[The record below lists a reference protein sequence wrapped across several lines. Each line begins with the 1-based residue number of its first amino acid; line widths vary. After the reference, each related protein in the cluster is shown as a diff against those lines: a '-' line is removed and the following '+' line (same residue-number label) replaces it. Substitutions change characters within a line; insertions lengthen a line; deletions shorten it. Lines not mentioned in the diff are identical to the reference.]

1 MYEAQIIFIVIVEA
15 RGNAAKVLQP
25 CNQAFDLPSAFI
37 TAQCSTVLRGHFLPI
52 RLMWRNHLDTNR
64 AQLQVQWVRV
74 IGFVANQLCGRFTS
88 ETRRKSVVDKGD
100 FMRASTRCVGG
111 DRKTSIVCHHH
122 EFRAFAPLSLTNSA
136 PPFFAAMNVPS
147 MKHSD
152 KSSSPRVRR
161 SSARASKTLRS
172 VPSLTQAWNLR
183 WQVWYGG
190 NLSGKSF
197 HRAPLRRIHRMPFIT
212 SRLPRHGLPR
222 LSSRRGSSGRCA
234 SMTAH
239 CSSVS
244 SSPRAMRNASTSIYE
259 TASSINL
266 LSLHTPASRFHL
278 KHFDSIH

>member
-1 MYEAQIIFIVIVEA
+1 MDEAEIIFIVIIEA

-37 TAQCSTVLRGHFLPI
+37 TTQCSAILRGRFLSI
-52 RLMWRNHLDTNR
+52 RLMWRNHLDTFFK
-64 AQLQVQWVRV
+64 QLQVERIGI
-74 IGFVANQLCGRFTS
+74 IGFVANQLGGLLTS

-122 EFRAFAPLSLTNSA
+122 EFRAFAPLSFTNSM

-152 KSSSPRVRR
+152 KSSSPRLCK
-161 SSARASKTLRS
+161 SSASASKTFRS
-172 VPSLTQAWNLR
+172 VPSLTHAWNLR
-183 WQVWYGG
+183 WQVWYDG

-212 SRLPRHGLPR
+212 SRLLRHGLPR
-222 LSSRRGSSGRCA
+222 LSSRRGNSGRCV
-234 SMTAH
+234 SITAH

-244 SSPRAMRNASTSIYE
+244 SSPRAMQ
-259 TASSINL
+259 
-266 LSLHTPASRFHL
+266 
-278 KHFDSIH
+278 KC